1 MKRKIYDEL
10 LKWKKESNGEVALL
24 IDGARRI
31 GKSYIVEQFAKEN
44 YKSYILIDFNKV
56 GEDIKKLFDN
66 YLNELDTLFMYLS
79 NYYKVDLYE
88 RESLIIFDEVQLCPR
103 ARSAIKYLVEDGRY
117 DYIETGSLISIK
129 KNVENILIPSE
140 ERHLYMYPMDFEEFL
155 WAMGNNNLMN
165 LIKKCFEEKKPLG
178 QLMHRQAMDYFK
190 QYLIIGGMPQA
201 VEKYINTKNFKEVDI
216 IKRDILNL
224 YKEDI
229 VKYGGE
235 EANKIQSIFE
245 EIPSQLQKHEKRFT
259 FNSLDKNARYR
270 EYSGAFFWLQE
281 SMIVNI
287 AYNTTEPNIGLRLNR
302 ESSALK
308 CYMGDTGLLLS
319 LAFDEKGLMD
329 EDIYKK
335 ILFNKLSFNEGMIME
350 NIVAQMLVASGK
362 KLYFYFNYDKE
373 NSENNIE
380 IDFLIAKN
388 KITSKHNVSPI
399 EVKSGKNYTYSSLN
413 KFKVKYKDY
422 LYTNYILHIDDL
434 KEENGILFL
443 PIYMTCLL

>member
-1 MKRKIYDEL
+1 MKRKIYNEL
-10 LKWKKESNGEVALL
+10 VKWKNESNGEVALL

-66 YLNELDTLFMYLS
+66 YLDNLDMLFMYLS
-79 NYYKVDLYE
+79 SYYGVDLYE

-103 ARSAIKYLVEDGRY
+103 ARSAIKYLVADRRY

-129 KNVENILIPSE
+129 NNVENILIPSE

-155 WAMGNNNLMN
+155 WAMGNNNIMD
-165 LIKKCFEEKKPLG
+165 LIRKCFEEKKPMG

-190 QYLIIGGMPQA
+190 QYLIVGGMPQA
-201 VEKYINTKNFKEVDI
+201 VEKYVTTRDFKEVDK
-216 IKRDILNL
+216 IKRDIITL

-229 VKYGGE
+229 AKYGGDDK
-235 EANKIQSIFE
+235 NKIQSIFD

-259 FNSLDKNARYR
+259 FNSLEKNARYR
-270 EYSGAFFWLQE
+270 EYNGAFFWLQE
-281 SMIVNI
+281 SMIVNV

-319 LAFDEKGLMD
+319 MAFDEKGLMD

-335 ILFNKLSFNEGMIME
+335 ILFDKLSFNEGMIME

-373 NSENNIE
+373 NKDKNME

-388 KITSKHNVSPI
+388 KITSKHNISPI
-399 EVKSGKNYTYSSLN
+399 EVKSGKNYTYTSLN
-413 KFKVKYKDY
+413 KFKLKYKDY
-422 LYTNYILHIDDL
+422 LYTNYVLHTEDL
-434 KEENGILFL
+434 KEENGIIFL
-443 PIYMTCLL
+443 PLYMTCLL